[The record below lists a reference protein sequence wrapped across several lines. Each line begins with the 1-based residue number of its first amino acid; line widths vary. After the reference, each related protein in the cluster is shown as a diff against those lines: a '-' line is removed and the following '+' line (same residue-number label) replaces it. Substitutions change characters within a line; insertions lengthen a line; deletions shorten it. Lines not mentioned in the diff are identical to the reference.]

1 MSATPLTLRRR
12 VALACLLLGLLLSVL
27 FSAAVIA
34 VTEDY
39 EHVLAAEILRGQA
52 EDYSLRLA
60 NGLPAQL
67 PLTHRLSGY
76 RGRDLPVR
84 YAGYP
89 LGVTEDEGS
98 DGIHVGVFDT
108 SAGRLAFVIDLRD
121 IEQLERHLNLFL
133 ALTALAGT
141 LLAGWLGWMLAGAA
155 LAPLGRLAGEVEALP
170 ATPTQTRLRDHVSH
184 DELGRLAGA
193 IDDYQARLLDADRHE
208 QAFLAD
214 ASHELRTPVA
224 VVQGAAE
231 VLLDDAGDD
240 PARTARLQRLERG
253 VQELADLLE
262 TLLGIARRKPLRLE
276 PVDAAALLGEAAASV
291 VAGRSGLVV
300 DVDASGMLLVPRR
313 EALLLLRAGLRWLCG
328 GADGTLSLRLRGN
341 ALDLAF
347 SGVGRADADA
357 PVRSDTGQLST
368 LTRRLAQRL
377 GWDIASSGHG
387 RIGFRLPVR
396 AA

>member
-1 MSATPLTLRRR
+1 
-12 VALACLLLGLLLSVL
+12 
-27 FSAAVIA
+27 
-34 VTEDY
+34 
-39 EHVLAAEILRGQA
+39 VLAAEILRGQA